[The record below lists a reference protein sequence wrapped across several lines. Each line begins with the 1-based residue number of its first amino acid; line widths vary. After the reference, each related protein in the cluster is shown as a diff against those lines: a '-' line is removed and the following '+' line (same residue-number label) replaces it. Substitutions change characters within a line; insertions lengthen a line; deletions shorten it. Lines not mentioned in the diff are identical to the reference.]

1 MTEIRRLL
9 LFLPFVILG
18 LGLLLFAANVPIGDD
33 YDAILRYLNHPWP
46 ERLVHLADFHNEHRI
61 IPTRLVSEFVY
72 LVLGQV
78 DFRIIIWIGNIG
90 WWLFAA
96 GFATLFVRHGG
107 IAKSGAIF
115 ATWMLV
121 GYYDQENAFWAMTS
135 VQNHWVIGF
144 AFAACLSFSRRANT
158 RWFAAA
164 LSLAIAAT
172 FTSGS
177 GMLVFPALALMALCD
192 YIFSHDRAFSK
203 RRIIGTFVFALVAI
217 SSCALYLHDMPRN
230 NDPSLVFP
238 SEPVQRIKGV
248 IGFFFCFFGNLL
260 PFAWPAFI
268 AGIGIVAWGLAISW
282 FAPRYRQTSLAI
294 FAFLAF
300 LVATIIAG
308 AIFRGGDASGG
319 LCGRYRLISIA
330 IIVSL
335 LYLTLVEA
343 QLSEKLKTRLL
354 LFSLTGCFLLSAVY
368 FARGL
373 SYNSA
378 HKQSLNDGLALWPT
392 SVDGL
397 DYPTNNFGLVHASAI
412 LQKSVENKVFHHQCV
427 KPYKNHL
434 R

>member
-1 MTEIRRLL
+1 MTKIRRLL
-9 LFLPFVILG
+9 LILPFAIIG
-18 LGLLLFAANVPIGDD
+18 LGLLSFAANVPIGDD
-33 YDAILRYLNHPWP
+33 YDAILGFLNYPWP

-164 LSLAIAAT
+164 LSFAIAAT

-177 GMLVFPALALMALCD
+177 GMLVFPALALMELCD
-192 YIFSHDRAFSK
+192 FIFNQDRAFSK
-203 RRIIGTFVFALVAI
+203 RRIIGTSVFALVAI
-217 SSCALYLHDMPRN
+217 SSCAFYLHGMPHE
-230 NDPSLVFP
+230 DITSLSVP
-238 SEPVQRIKGV
+238 EAPIQRV
-248 IGFFFCFFGNLL
+248 IGILGFFFCFFGNLL
-260 PFAWPAFI
+260 PFVWPAFI
-268 AGIGIVAWGLAISW
+268 AGVGIVAWGLAISW
-282 FAPRYRQTSLAI
+282 LVPRYRQTSLAI

-300 LVATIIAG
+300 LVATILVG
-308 AIFRGGDASGG
+308 AIFRGDDAAVG
-319 LCGRYRLISIA
+319 LWGRYRLISVA
-330 IIVSL
+330 VIVSL
-335 LYLTLVEA
+335 LYLTLVET
-343 QLSEKLKTRLL
+343 QLSEKLKTHLL
-354 LFSLTGCFLLSAVY
+354 LFSLTGCILISVVY
-368 FARGL
+368 LARGL

-378 HKQSLNDGLALWPT
+378 HKQSLNDGLAQWPT

-397 DYPTNNFGLVHASAI
+397 DYPTNNFGRIHASAI
-412 LQKSVENKVFHHQCV
+412 LQKSVENKVFHHQWM
-427 KPYKNHL
+427 KP
-434 R
+434 